1 MDEYISEI
9 RTRVLEHMD
18 LTRDMPDEEI
28 ADLIGEETAKFCSGQ
43 AVSLRE
49 RLQLQQ
55 RVFNSLRKLDA
66 LQELIDDPDVSEVM
80 VNGPEHIFYEK
91 AGQVYTWDQG
101 FASEE
106 KMQDVIQQI
115 VGRHNRVVNLSNP
128 IVDTR
133 LADGSRV
140 NIVLSPIS
148 LDGSAITIRKFPEHP
163 FDMENLIKKGAITK
177 EAAELLA
184 RLVRARYSL
193 LISGGTSSGKT
204 TFLNALSQYIPEDE
218 RVITIEDS
226 AELQIQGVK
235 NLVRLETRNANME
248 GVMPVSIRDLIRTA
262 LRMRPDRIIVGEC
275 RGAEAFDMLQAL
287 NTGHDG
293 GLSTAHGNSSQDIL
307 ARLEMMVLMGMDLPL
322 TAIRQQ
328 IASGIDVIVHLGR
341 LSDKSRRV
349 LEIMEICGMEDGKI
363 QLSPLYQLKGEEG
376 AWELVRMGELQNH
389 KKLVMAGMELSARP
403 VKPKKGGGVRG
414 L

>member
-1 MDEYISEI
+1 MDEYISQV
-9 RTRVLEHMD
+9 RTRVLERMD
-18 LTRDMPDEEI
+18 LSREMSDEEI
-28 ADLIGEETAKFCSGQ
+28 LDLIGEETAKLCSGK
-43 AVSLRE
+43 AVSLHE

-66 LQELIDDPDVSEVM
+66 LQELIDDPEVSEVM
-80 VNGPEHIFYEK
+80 VNGPRHIFYEK
-91 AGQVYTWDQG
+91 AGRVYTWNQG

-163 FDMENLIKKGAITK
+163 LDMEHLIQKGAITK
-177 EAAELLA
+177 EAARLLA
-184 RLVRARYSL
+184 QLVRARYSL

-322 TAIRQQ
+322 AAVRQQ

-349 LEIMEICGMEDGKI
+349 LEIMEIKGMEDGKI
-363 QLSPLYQLKGEEG
+363 VLSPLYQLKGEEG
-376 AWELVRMGELQNH
+376 AWELVRTGRLLNR
-389 KKLVMAGMELSARP
+389 KKLVMAGMEP
-403 VKPKKGGGVRG
+403 VRRMQRKEED
-414 L
+414 

>member
-1 MDEYISEI
+1 MDEITEKI
-9 RTRVLEHMD
+9 RTEVLEQMD
-18 LTRDMPDEEI
+18 LSRDMEDEEI
-28 ADLIGEETAKFCSGQ
+28 VELIGRVASRQLKKQ
-43 AVSLRE
+43 ALSIQE
-49 RLQLQQ
+49 RLRIEQQ
-55 RVFNSLRKLDA
+55 VFNSLRKLDA
-66 LQELIDDPDVSEVM
+66 LQELIDDENVSEIM
-80 VNGPEHIFYEK
+80 VNGPKNIFYEK
-91 AGQVYTWDQG
+91 TGKVYRANQS
-101 FASEE
+101 FSSEE
-106 KMQDVIQQI
+106 KMQDIIQQI

-148 LDGSAITIRKFPEHP
+148 LDGSAITIRKFPKQP
-163 FDMENLIKKGAITK
+163 LNMEQLIAKGAIS
-177 EAAELLA
+177 ESAADLL
-184 RLVRARYSL
+184 RQLVRAKYSL

-226 AELQIQGVK
+226 AELQIQGVH

-248 GVMPVSIRDLIRTA
+248 GVTAITIRDLIRSA

-293 GLSTAHGNSSQDIL
+293 GLSTAHGNSAVDIL
-307 ARLEMMVLMGMDLPL
+307 SRLEMMVLMGMELPL
-322 TAIRQQ
+322 SAIRQQ
-328 IASGIDVIVHLGR
+328 IASGIDIIVHLAR

-349 LEIMEICGMEDGKI
+349 VEISEVDGIMENQIV
-363 QLSPLYQLKGEEG
+363 LRPLYRLEQEGDCYELKEQ
-376 AWELVRMGELQNH
+376 A
-389 KKLVMAGMELSARP
+389 KLKHTQKLMRFNG
-403 VKPKKGGGVRG
+403 
-414 L
+414 